1 MLLKNKINTYFTLLS
16 ILIIS
21 IIYGF
26 YVGEGIYG
34 YSNDYYAEYYRSNL
48 VYPSIREKL
57 GSYLSTLTINKLHI
71 GVHLTSFFL
80 AFSSGMLLRAF
91 FNIKAQN
98 STIVFLFIYIVILHT
113 HPIIMSTSGAMRQGW
128 TMVFIF
134 FSLSALLEDNKFLSF
149 FFILIS
155 VFFHKSGLFYFMIYL
170 VMLINLNIHK
180 RFRYKKFLLIIM
192 GIFFFVFCCYGLF
205 VTGWSS
211 STKHRIIAGD
221 FRYLWLLVNFIYIF
235 FYFYNFHIKLS
246 NPIKNVAIFLYFHA
260 CSSPAFLIMG
270 LNWQY
275 ERINMVVGI
284 PLILLISSYF
294 TKKSSYLCLS
304 LVLCMYLFLTIF
316 QGMYTIGLT

>member
-1 MLLKNKINTYFTLLS
+1 MLLKNKINTHLALLS

-21 IIYGF
+21 LTYGF
-26 YVGEGIYG
+26 YVGEGFYG
-34 YSNDYYAEYYRSNL
+34 YSNDYYAEYYQSNL
-48 VYPSIREKL
+48 IYPSIREKL

-80 AFSSGMLLRAF
+80 AFSSGILLRAF
-91 FNIKAQN
+91 FKIKAQN
-98 STIVFLFIYIVILHT
+98 STIIFLFIYIVILHT

-134 FSLSALLEDNKFLSF
+134 FSLSALLEDKKFLSI

-155 VFFHKSGLFYFMIYL
+155 VFLHKSGLFYFMIYL

-180 RFRYKKFLLIIM
+180 RFKNKKFLLVTM
-192 GIFFFVFCCYGLF
+192 GISFFVFSCYGLF
-205 VTGWSS
+205 FLGWSS
-211 STKHRIIAGD
+211 AKHRIVAGD
-221 FRYLWLLVNFIYIF
+221 FRYLWLVVNLIYIY
-235 FYFYNFHIKLS
+235 FYFYNFHIKLPK
-246 NPIKNVAIFLYFHA
+246 PIKNVAIFLYFHA
-260 CSSPAFLIMG
+260 CSSPAFLVMG

-284 PLILLISSYF
+284 PLILMISSYF

-304 LVLCMYLFLTIF
+304 LLLCMYLFLTIF
-316 QGMYTIGLT
+316 QGMYVIGLT